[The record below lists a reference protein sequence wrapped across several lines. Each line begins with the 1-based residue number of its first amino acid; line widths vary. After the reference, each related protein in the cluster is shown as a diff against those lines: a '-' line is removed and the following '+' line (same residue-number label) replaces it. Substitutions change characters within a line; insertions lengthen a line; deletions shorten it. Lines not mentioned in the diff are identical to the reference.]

1 MVWQK
6 VKLSVEGY
14 DSFIDRELDRVDEEE
29 ERREHEQE
37 ELDALIERVIAEA
50 GGDGFRS
57 LGVAISRYCG
67 YDGGFI
73 LQVLRAALEDSNF
86 HTLNNEIDATV
97 KKWRGERLNPE
108 FYKGA

>member
-50 GGDGFRS
+50 GGDGF
-57 LGVAISRYCG
+57 
-67 YDGGFI
+67 
-73 LQVLRAALEDSNF
+73 
-86 HTLNNEIDATV
+86 
-97 KKWRGERLNPE
+97 
-108 FYKGA
+108 